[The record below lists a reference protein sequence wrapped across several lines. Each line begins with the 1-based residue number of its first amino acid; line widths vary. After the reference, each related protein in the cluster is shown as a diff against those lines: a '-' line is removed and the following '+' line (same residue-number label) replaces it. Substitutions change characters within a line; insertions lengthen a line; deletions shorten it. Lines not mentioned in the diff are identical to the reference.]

1 MENPTEIDES
11 NLKFLQTQLSLWG
24 KELRVVKSD
33 YSDIN
38 DYCDE
43 IARKS
48 KFFGDMDKFGTST
61 VDPQEVIDKRDKY
74 LKYYN
79 FLKDEYSKTGKW
91 DLDIYDDM
99 IRDSNLQEFV
109 ATNDVSGLNNYFEE
123 YFKNFPTD
131 LKNSYQAILW
141 DNADLNKQMQEEH
154 KDLYEAYEK
163 DYGIDLTKFTNMNV
177 AKAAIDK
184 LYSSIMTNS
193 WADWRDAM
201 FMYYGEVLNKYSDM
215 ASKIAALNSLML
227 KDLFTYSSG
236 VDGDEID
243 EFTDASY
250 TRWYMAGGEAGTGM
264 TSSEWLSK
272 DIRDYQQKKNAKEIE
287 NFTKNGVKAV

>member
-1 MENPTEIDES
+1 
-11 NLKFLQTQLSLWG
+11 
-24 KELRVVKSD
+24 
-33 YSDIN
+33 
-38 DYCDE
+38 
-43 IARKS
+43 
-48 KFFGDMDKFGTST
+48 
-61 VDPQEVIDKRDKY
+61 
-74 LKYYN
+74 
-79 FLKDEYSKTGKW
+79 
-91 DLDIYDDM
+91 
-99 IRDSNLQEFV
+99 
-109 ATNDVSGLNNYFEE
+109 
-123 YFKNFPTD
+123 
-131 LKNSYQAILW
+131 
-141 DNADLNKQMQEEH
+141 MQEEH